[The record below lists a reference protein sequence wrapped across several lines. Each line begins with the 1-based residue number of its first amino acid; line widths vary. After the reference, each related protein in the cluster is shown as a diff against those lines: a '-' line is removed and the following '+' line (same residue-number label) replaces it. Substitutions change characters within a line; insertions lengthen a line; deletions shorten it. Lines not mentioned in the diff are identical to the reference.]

1 MLGDRDCTLSE
12 YFRVRNAACGTKST
26 TALDSTENFGIA
38 LVSTSSQCRSSFGH
52 CVGNNAAAISLFT
65 STNYCEAVQYSSSGF
80 SLQSCSVVDS
90 GCTQS
95 EYDRLR
101 QAVCG
106 ATSLSVGAL
115 SLVLSSLV
123 LLLKK
128 TVMTLP

>member
-1 MLGDRDCTLSE
+1 MLGDRNCTLSE
-12 YFRVRNAACGTKST
+12 YFRVRNAACGTNST
-26 TALDSTENFGIA
+26 IALDSTENFGIA
-38 LVSTSSQCRSSFGH
+38 LVSASRQCRSSFEH
-52 CVGNNAAAISLFT
+52 CIGNNAAATSLFT
-65 STNYCEAVQYSSSGF
+65 STNYCEGVQFSSFGF

-101 QAVCG
+101 QTFCG

-128 TVMTLP
+128 Q